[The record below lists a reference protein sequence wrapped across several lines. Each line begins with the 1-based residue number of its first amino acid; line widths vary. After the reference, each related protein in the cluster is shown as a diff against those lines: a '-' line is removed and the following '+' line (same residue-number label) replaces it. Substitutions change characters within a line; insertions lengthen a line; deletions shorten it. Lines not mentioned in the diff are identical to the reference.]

1 MPRKKQKRLEEET
14 FQIVI
19 RVSKLIDVLQFQK
32 HLKDN
37 IYSNLQYDITK
48 SEEPFRKA
56 AVSINRKVIREDTIV
71 KRLSQRHD

>member
-48 SEEPFRKA
+48 SKDPKSGSVNKSKKSFAR
-56 AVSINRKVIREDTIV
+56 I
-71 KRLSQRHD
+71 LL

>member
-14 FQIVI
+14 FQIVSEL
-19 RVSKLIDVLQFQK
+19 VNLKDVLQFQK

-48 SEEPFRKA
+48 SEDRSE
-56 AVSINRKVIREDTIV
+56 
-71 KRLSQRHD
+71 KRQCQ